1 MNPFEKHGIGHLSP
15 SSLNLFIAQPG
26 IWAWR
31 YLARQKEASN
41 ERMIR
46 GNAVEAGFVAA
57 LRGADWSDAL
67 EHAHSVFW
75 VNFCAESPE
84 AIEQGKLIEPMLHQ
98 CLTWHDAVFAT
109 LRAQETFDL
118 RAAQIKV
125 EHWFDDVPVPV
136 MGYVDLAFDGVD
148 IDLKTTMRCPSK
160 PDNSHVRQVS
170 LYRAARNKPGGLL
183 YVTDKKHAYFGVT
196 DEMMAKGLEEFSDA
210 ARRVTKLLGAFEK
223 PDDILAI
230 LPIDYDDFRA
240 PKERVDARKA
250 ASASD
255 DFEAVELETR
265 A

>member
-41 ERMIR
+41 ERMLR

-57 LRGADWSDAL
+57 LRGAEWAEAL
-67 EHAHSVFW
+67 DHAHSVFW

-84 AIEQGKLIEPMLHQ
+84 AIEQGRLIEPMLKQ
-98 CLTWHDAVFAT
+98 CLAWPAPS
-109 LRAQETFDL
+109 DL
-118 RAAQIKV
+118 NAAQIKV

-136 MGYVDLAFDGVD
+136 MGYVDLAFEGTD

-183 YVTDKKHAYFGVT
+183 YVTDKKHAYFDVT

-240 PKERVDARKA
+240 PKERVGARKA